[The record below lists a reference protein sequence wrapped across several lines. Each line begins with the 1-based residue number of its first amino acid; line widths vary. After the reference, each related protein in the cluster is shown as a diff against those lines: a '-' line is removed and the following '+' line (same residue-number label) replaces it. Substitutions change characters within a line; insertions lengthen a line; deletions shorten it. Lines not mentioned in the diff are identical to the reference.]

1 MLFVKSEEVMNKHNK
16 TKKPKKGSI
25 WKKLLIG
32 LAIVMMVLVVAFA
45 AFSVFIYQ
53 ENISGRQESFA
64 PLMLKVKDFDG
75 LQRTEMPFDS
85 NEEQKLMGYLFK
97 VAP

>member
-1 MLFVKSEEVMNKHNK
+1 MNKHNK
-16 TKKPKKGSI
+16 TKTPKKGSI

-53 ENISGRQESFA
+53 KNISGRQESFD
-64 PLMLKVKDFDG
+64 P
-75 LQRTEMPFDS
+75 
-85 NEEQKLMGYLFK
+85 
-97 VAP
+97 

>member
-1 MLFVKSEEVMNKHNK
+1 MNKHNK

-45 AFSVFIYQ
+45 AFSVFIYR

-64 PLMLKVKDFDG
+64 PLMLAVEDFDG